1 MSARKSKPTEGAGS
15 SVTLLLANLHHP
27 HKEGIELLR
36 SVVLGVDKRIREE
49 VKWNAPSF
57 VLADHFATF
66 RLHPPK
72 NVQLI
77 LHTGAKAR
85 SGAKVFKIDDPEGL
99 LKWPA
104 SNRAVLTFASTAEAK
119 ASKAAVQRIVK
130 QWVAQL

>member
-1 MSARKSKPTEGAGS
+1 MPERNRKAPEGAGT
-15 SVTLLLANLHHP
+15 SVTQFLATLDHP

-36 SVVLGVDKRIREE
+36 SVILGVDRRIREGI
-49 VKWNAPSF
+49 KWNAPSF
-57 VLADHFATF
+57 MLADHFATF

-85 SGAKVFKIDDPEGL
+85 SGAKVFRIDDPEGL

-104 SNRAVLTFASTAEAK
+104 SDRAVLTFASTAEAK
-119 ASKAAVQRIVK
+119 ASKAAVQHIVK
-130 QWVAQL
+130 QWIAQL